1 MNRNSLQGN
10 VPADTAALLREYASR
25 YETADFLNGDPSWFM
40 HQVEPVAD
48 RVMLA
53 FLASSLSYGN
63 RTQFFPKIQYM
74 LDSSHGN
81 VEEWVRSGD
90 FARDIPD
97 DSSRCYYRLYTFGKV
112 HRFLAAIR
120 QMLADYGSLTEFV
133 RQSTPDGRCLTA
145 VSALT

>member
-1 MNRNSLQGN
+1 M
-10 VPADTAALLREYASR
+10 PADTAALLREYASR

-74 LDSSHGN
+74 LTWQCGR
-81 VEEWVRSGD
+81 VGEER
-90 FARDIPD
+90 
-97 DSSRCYYRLYTFGKV
+97 
-112 HRFLAAIR
+112 
-120 QMLADYGSLTEFV
+120 
-133 RQSTPDGRCLTA
+133 
-145 VSALT
+145 